1 MKGFRVVI
9 AVNLVMNSLPPFM
22 THHHSLMQSTTY
34 ARCWLVLILLLP
46 GFGLAQSKLRPVQF
60 GQGTLEIPTYT
71 FGRGE
76 TGAPLFRSV
85 PSPGHYPYT
94 AMDRGSLSQKPVLVK
109 YDSLILEN
117 EYLKV
122 ILLPELGGRLW
133 SAYDKVSKRDIFYN
147 PGVIKPSR
155 YNQRQAW
162 PVGNLEVYGPYDAHM
177 LTWPGEPWA
186 WAMQGNVDG
195 SASVVLSHID
205 HFFRNK
211 ISLQV
216 TLHPARA
223 FIETTILLHN
233 RNLLP
238 NRYLLWTNA
247 GVPASEGTRF
257 VYPMTKTIGHDSSE
271 LGTWPVENGVDLS
284 WYKNNKNMLGVFG
297 LDLYDHF
304 ISAYDYTQ
312 DYGTICTADRFLAR
326 GVKTWTWGTG
336 PAAQRH
342 MQSYTDSN
350 VPYVEVQSGR
360 FVWDGNYE
368 FIGPGMSDGWTEY
381 WYGAGGLGGLSTA
394 SRDLALSL
402 ELPSGNSGS
411 ATLTATPTG
420 NFPATQM
427 ELLVGDETVWK
438 TTADLLVGKVFKA
451 TLGLPETA
459 AQRVLLLK
467 IMSSQGTSLAYY
479 SIYPGNAHPNAIY
492 ASDAVPRK
500 FGPLEALTAEE
511 AFQKG
516 LGHEKFGQLDEA
528 DTAYQAAL
536 SKDGGFVP
544 AHLQLGLM
552 ALDRVENS
560 KAIEHFEAVL
570 KRDPVNS
577 EAHYYLGVAQMELG
591 NLSQARLHFYRLLPS
606 SEKFKL
612 RDYGLGLLAL
622 ASGDLAEAGRRLRAS
637 AQAGAT
643 NVSIRQAYLYWLRK
657 TGQAATFKTE
667 SEAILKLDPTNAF
680 VPAENWLTSGA
691 PVSVEAMD
699 RACARHP
706 QGYLELATDYM
717 RLSAWQEAGQILD
730 RALVLARTSGQPP
743 YPMLHYYRAF
753 VAGKSHE
760 RETVQKALNAGRESD
775 LEMEIYPFR
784 RESVQV
790 LSWVRQM
797 EAGDAN
803 ARALLG
809 DLLYHEGRRGEALEC
824 WREALKIQP
833 QHFPGLRDL
842 GLALLEQ
849 GGTKEALPLLTRA
862 SEVRPQHLSTTI
874 LVARLNA
881 KAGQLEAARETLERA
896 LQARPGNDELIE
908 GLASVQVQLGA
919 AQRAMD
925 LLSHH
930 TFEPRHQ
937 SYSLLRLYQAT
948 RLMLALDAAGRKDFS
963 EAVRQ
968 VELAAKPSANLGM
981 DDFAALESARIHA
994 FLALLKQAREDQKG
1008 SLQSW
1013 RAAAATSDDDVECEG
1028 LFRAI
1033 GLWKT
1038 GQKDEAE
1045 KWFNE
1050 FERLNP
1056 KRQQDNSVEVRTQAF
1071 TLAGLYAAF
1080 RKDTHGAKANFQKA
1094 IDADPSNL
1102 FARQGE
1108 AWLEAGLLKTLADV
1122 GP

>member
-1 MKGFRVVI
+1 
-9 AVNLVMNSLPPFM
+9 M
-22 THHHSLMQSTTY
+22 THLYFPLQTNLR
-34 ARCWLVLILLLP
+34 ACFWLFLLTLLP
-46 GFGLAQSKLRPVQF
+46 GFGLAQSNIRPVQYS
-60 GQGTLEIPTYT
+60 QGKLEIPTYT

-76 TGAPLFRSV
+76 TGAPLFGFV

-94 AMDRGSLSQKPVLVK
+94 AMDRDSLSQKPVPVK

-117 EYLKV
+117 EYLKLT
-122 ILLPELGGRLW
+122 LLPQLGGRIW
-133 SAYDKVSKRDIFYN
+133 SAYDKVAKRDVFYN

-186 WAMQGNVDG
+186 WAMQGNADG

-216 TLHPARA
+216 TLHPGRT
-223 FIETTILLHN
+223 FIETTILLRN

-247 GVPASEGTRF
+247 GVPATEGTRF

-304 ISAYDYTQ
+304 ISAYDTTQ
-312 DYGTICTADRFLAR
+312 NYGTICTADRFLAR

-394 SRDLALSL
+394 TRDVALSL
-402 ELPSGNSGS
+402 VLPSGNVGS
-411 ATLTATPTG
+411 ATLTVAPTG
-420 NFPATQM
+420 NFPAAQM
-427 ELLVGDETVWK
+427 ELLAGNETVWK
-438 TTADLLVGKVFKA
+438 AKADLAVGSVFKA
-451 TLGLPETA
+451 TVPLPATT
-459 AQRVLLLK
+459 AQRALLLK
-467 IMSSQGTSLAYY
+467 IASSQGASLVYY
-479 SIYPGNAHPNAIY
+479 SVYPGNAHPNAIY

-500 FGPLEALTAEE
+500 FGPLETLTAEE

-528 DTAYQAAL
+528 GNAYQAAL
-536 SKDGGFVP
+536 SKDGGFGP

-560 KAIEHFEAVL
+560 KAIGHFEAVL
-570 KRDPVNS
+570 KRDPANS
-577 EAHYYLGVAQMELG
+577 DAHYYLAVAHTELG
-591 NLSQARLHFYRLLPS
+591 NLSQARLHYYRLLPS
-606 SEKFKL
+606 AEKFKL

-622 ASGDLAEAGRRLRAS
+622 ASSDLAEAGRRLRSS
-637 AQAGAT
+637 AQT
-643 NVSIRQAYLYWLRK
+643 VPTDVSIRQAYLYWLRK
-657 TGQAATFKTE
+657 TGQTAMFKTE
-667 SEAILKLDPTNAF
+667 SEALLKLDPTNAF
-680 VPAENWLTSGA
+680 VPAENWLLTGA
-691 PVSVEAMD
+691 PVSVEAVD

-706 QGYLELATDYM
+706 QGYLELATEYL
-717 RLSAWQEAGQILD
+717 RLSAWQEAGQVLD
-730 RALVLARTSGQPP
+730 RALVLARNSGQTP
-743 YPMLHYYRAF
+743 YPMLYYYRAF
-753 VAGKSHE
+753 VAEKSHE
-760 RETVQKALNAGRESD
+760 REMIQRALNAARESD
-775 LEMEIYPFR
+775 LELEIYPFR
-784 RESVQV
+784 RESMRI
-790 LSWVRQM
+790 LNWVRQT
-797 EAGDAN
+797 ETGDAN

-809 DLLYHEGRRGEALEC
+809 DMLYHERRRGEALEC

-833 QHFPGLRDL
+833 QHFPALRDL

-849 GGTKEALPLLTRA
+849 GDTKEALPLLTRA
-862 SEVRPQHLSTTI
+862 SEVRPQHLATTI

-881 KAGQLEAARETLERA
+881 KAGQPEAARQTLERA
-896 LQARPGNDELIE
+896 LQAKPGNDQLVE

-919 AQRAMD
+919 AKGAME
-925 LLSHH
+925 LLSRH

-948 RLMLALDAAGRKDFS
+948 RLMLALEAAGRKNFS
-963 EAVRQ
+963 EAVRE

-981 DDFAALESARIHA
+981 DDFAALESARLHC
-994 FLALLKQAREDQKG
+994 FLALLKEAREDKKG
-1008 SLQSW
+1008 ASQSW
-1013 RAAAATSDDDVECEG
+1013 KAAAATSDDDVEGEG

-1033 GLWKT
+1033 GLWKS
-1038 GQKDEAE
+1038 GQKRP
-1045 KWFNE
+1045 KLRNGSKS
-1050 FERLNP
+1050 LN
-1056 KRQQDNSVEVRTQAF
+1056 
-1071 TLAGLYAAF
+1071 G
-1080 RKDTHGAKANFQKA
+1080 
-1094 IDADPSNL
+1094 
-1102 FARQGE
+1102 
-1108 AWLEAGLLKTLADV
+1108 
-1122 GP
+1122 

>member
-1 MKGFRVVI
+1 
-9 AVNLVMNSLPPFM
+9 M
-22 THHHSLMQSTTY
+22 TRHDSPMQKTTY
-34 ARCWLVLILLLP
+34 ARCWLFLLVFLP
-46 GFGLAQSKLRPVQF
+46 GFGLAQASIRPVQF
-60 GQGTLEIPTYT
+60 SQGKLEIATYT

-76 TGAPLFRSV
+76 TGAPLFGSV
-85 PSPGHYPYT
+85 PAPGHYPYT
-94 AMDRGSLSQKPVLVK
+94 AMDRDSLSQKPVPVK
-109 YDSLILEN
+109 YDSLTLEN

-122 ILLPELGGRLW
+122 TFLPQLGGRIW
-133 SAYDKVSKRDIFYN
+133 STYDKVAKRDIFYN

-186 WAMQGNVDG
+186 WAMQGNPDG

-216 TLHPARA
+216 TLHPART
-223 FIETTILLHN
+223 FIETTILLRN

-247 GVPASEGTRF
+247 GVPATEGTRF

-271 LGTWPVENGVDLS
+271 LGTWPVEHGVDLS

-304 ISAYDYTQ
+304 ISAYDYNR

-342 MQSYTDSN
+342 MQSYTDSK

-381 WYGAGGLGGLSTA
+381 WFGIGGLGGLSTA

-402 ELPSGNSGS
+402 DLPSGSVGS
-411 ATLTATPTG
+411 ATLTVTPTG
-420 NFPATQM
+420 NFPGAEM
-427 ELLVGDETVWK
+427 ELLAGDETVWK
-438 TTADLLVGKVFKA
+438 TTADLAVGQVFKA
-451 TLGLPETA
+451 TLELPARTT
-459 AQRVLLLK
+459 QRVLLLK
-467 IMSSQGTSLAYY
+467 IASSQGSSLAYY
-479 SIYPGNAHPNAIY
+479 SVYPDNAHPNAIY
-492 ASDAVPRK
+492 AGDAVPRK
-500 FGPLEALTAEE
+500 FGPAETLTAEE
-511 AFQKG
+511 SFQKG

-528 DTAYQAAL
+528 GNAYQTAL
-536 SKDGGFVP
+536 SKDGGFTP
-544 AHLQLGLM
+544 AQLQLGLM

-560 KAIEHFEAVL
+560 KAIEHFKAVL
-570 KRDPVNS
+570 MRDPVNS

-591 NLSQARLHFYRLLPS
+591 NLSQARLHYYRLLPS

-622 ASGDLAEAGRRLRAS
+622 ASGDWAEAGRRLQSS
-637 AQAGAT
+637 AQAVPT
-643 NVSIRQAYLYWLRK
+643 DISIRQAYLHWLRK
-657 TGQAATFKTE
+657 TGQTAILKRE
-667 SEAILKLDPTNAF
+667 SEEILKLDPTNAL
-680 VPAENWLTSGA
+680 VPAENWLLTGA
-691 PVSVEAMD
+691 PVVLEAVD

-706 QGYLELATDYM
+706 QGYLELATEYL
-717 RLSAWQEAGQILD
+717 RLSAWQEAGQVLD
-730 RALVLARTSGQPP
+730 RALVLARNSGQSS

-753 VAGKSHE
+753 VAEKSHE
-760 RETVQKALNAGRESD
+760 REMIQRSLNAARESD
-775 LEMEIYPFR
+775 LELEIYPFR
-784 RESVQV
+784 RESMRI
-790 LSWVRQM
+790 LSWVRQT

-803 ARALLG
+803 ARTLLG
-809 DLLYHEGRRGEALEC
+809 DMLYHQRRRDEALEC
-824 WREALKIQP
+824 WREALKIHP
-833 QHFPGLRDL
+833 QHFPALRDL
-842 GLALLEQ
+842 GLALIER
-849 GGTKEALPLLTRA
+849 GDTKEALPLLSRA

-881 KAGQLEAARETLERA
+881 KAGQPEAARQTLERA
-896 LQARPGNDELIE
+896 LQAKPGNDQLIE
-908 GLASVQVQLGA
+908 GLASVQ
-919 AQRAMD
+919 AQRGSAQAAIE
-925 LLSHH
+925 LLSRH

-948 RLMLALDAAGRKDFS
+948 RLMLALEAAGRRNFS
-963 EAVRQ
+963 EAVRE
-968 VELAAKPSANLGM
+968 VELAGKPSANLGM
-981 DDFAALESARIHA
+981 DDFAALESARLHC
-994 FLALLKQAREDQKG
+994 FLALLKEARADKKG
-1008 SLQSW
+1008 AAQSW
-1013 RAAAATSDDDVECEG
+1013 KAAAATSDDDVEGEG

-1033 GLWKT
+1033 GLWKSS
-1038 GQKDEAE
+1038 QQAEAE
-1045 KWFNE
+1045 KWFQE

-1080 RKDTHGAKANFQKA
+1080 RKDSQGAKANFQKA
-1094 IDADPSNL
+1094 IEADPTNL

-1108 AWLEAGLLKTLADV
+1108 AWLEAGLLRTL
-1122 GP
+1122 PITEP

>member
-1 MKGFRVVI
+1 
-9 AVNLVMNSLPPFM
+9 M
-22 THHHSLMQSTTY
+22 THLDSPLQKTRR
-34 ARCWLVLILLLP
+34 ARCWFFLILLFP
-46 GFGLAQSKLRPVQF
+46 GFGLAQSTPRPVQF
-60 GQGTLEIPTYT
+60 SQGRLEIPTYT

-76 TGAPLFRSV
+76 TGAPLFGSV

-94 AMDRGSLSQKPVLVK
+94 AMDRDSLSQKPVPVK
-109 YDSLILEN
+109 YDSLTLEN

-122 ILLPELGGRLW
+122 TFLPQLGGRIW
-133 SAYDKVSKRDIFYN
+133 SAYDKVAKRDIFYN

-186 WAMQGNVDG
+186 WAMHGNADG

-211 ISLQV
+211 VSLQV
-216 TLHPARA
+216 TLHPGRT
-223 FIETTILLHN
+223 FIETTVLLRN

-271 LGTWPVENGVDLS
+271 IGTWPVTEGVDLS

-304 ISAYDYTQ
+304 ISAYDTTQ

-342 MQSYTDSN
+342 MQSYTDSS

-381 WYGAGGLGGLSTA
+381 WYGTGGLGSLSTA
-394 SRDLALSL
+394 TRDVALSL
-402 ELPSGNSGS
+402 DLPSGNVGS

-420 NFPATQM
+420 NFPAAQM
-427 ELLVGDETVWK
+427 ELLAGDETVWK
-438 TTADLLVGKVFKA
+438 NTADLAVGKVFKSTVPLPA
-451 TLGLPETA
+451 TAP
-459 AQRVLLLK
+459 QRVLRLK
-467 IMSSQGTSLAYY
+467 IASSQGTLLAYY
-479 SIYPGNAHPNAIY
+479 SVYPNNAHPNAIY
-492 ASDAVPRK
+492 AGDAVPRK
-500 FGPLEALTAEE
+500 FGPLETLTVEE

-528 DTAYQAAL
+528 GNAYQAAL
-536 SKDGGFVP
+536 SKDGGFGA

-570 KRDPVNS
+570 KRDPANS
-577 EAHYYLGVAQMELG
+577 DAHYYLAVANMELG
-591 NLSQARLHFYRLLPS
+591 NLSQARLHYYRLLPS

-622 ASGDLAEAGRRLRAS
+622 ASTDWAEAGRRLRSS
-637 AQAGAT
+637 AQSVPT
-643 NVSIRQAYLYWLRK
+643 DVSIRQAYLYWLRK
-657 TGQAATFKTE
+657 MGQAATFKAE
-667 SEAILKLDPTNAF
+667 SEGLLKLDPTNAL
-680 VPAENWLTSGA
+680 VHAENWLLAGA

-699 RACARHP
+699 RACAHHP
-706 QGYLELATDYM
+706 QGYLELATEYL
-717 RLSAWQEAGQILD
+717 RLSAWQEAGQVLD
-730 RALVLARTSGQPP
+730 RALVLARNAAQPP

-753 VAGKSHE
+753 VAEKSHE
-760 RETVQKALNAGRESD
+760 REMIQRALNAARESD
-775 LEMEIYPFR
+775 LELEIYPFR
-784 RESVQV
+784 RESMRI
-790 LSWVRQM
+790 LEWVRQT
-797 EAGDAN
+797 EPGDAN
-803 ARALLG
+803 ARTLLG
-809 DLLYHEGRRGEALEC
+809 DMLYHERRRSEALEC

-833 QHFPGLRDL
+833 QHFAALRDL

-849 GGTKEALPLLTRA
+849 GDTKEALPLLTRA
-862 SEVRPQHLSTTI
+862 SEVRPQHLATTI

-881 KAGQLEAARETLERA
+881 KAGQPEAARQTLERA
-896 LQARPGNDELIE
+896 LQAKPGNDQLIE

-919 AQRAMD
+919 AQGAME
-925 LLSHH
+925 LLSRH
-930 TFEPRHQ
+930 TFEPRHRY
-937 SYSLLRLYQAT
+937 YSLLRLYQTT
-948 RLMLALDAAGRKDFS
+948 RLIRALEAAGRKNFS
-963 EAVRQ
+963 EAVRE

-981 DDFAALESARIHA
+981 DDFAALESARLHC
-994 FLALLKQAREDQKG
+994 FLALLKEAKEDKKAAA
-1008 SLQSW
+1008 QSW
-1013 RAAAATSDDDVECEG
+1013 KAAAATSDDDVEGEG

-1033 GLWKT
+1033 GLRKS
-1038 GQKDEAE
+1038 GQKAEAE
-1045 KWFNE
+1045 KWFRE

-1080 RKDTHGAKANFQKA
+1080 RKDTNGAKANFQKA
-1094 IDADPSNL
+1094 LEADPANL
-1102 FARQGE
+1102 FALQGE
-1108 AWLEAGLLKTLADV
+1108 AWLEAGLLKTLPIAE
-1122 GP
+1122 P

>member
-1 MKGFRVVI
+1 MPDVY
-9 AVNLVMNSLPPFM
+9 PP
-22 THHHSLMQSTTY
+22 LQNTTC
-34 ARCWLVLILLLP
+34 ARCWLFLVLLLP
-46 GFGLAQSKLRPVQF
+46 VTGLAQSSPRPVQF
-60 GQGTLEIPTYT
+60 SQGKLEIVTYT

-76 TGAPLFRSV
+76 TGAPLFGSV

-94 AMDRGSLSQKPVLVK
+94 AMDRDSLSQKPVPVK
-109 YDSLILEN
+109 YDSLNLEN

-122 ILLPELGGRLW
+122 TFLPQLGGRIW
-133 SAYDKVSKRDIFYN
+133 SAYDKVAKRDIFYN

-186 WAMQGNVDG
+186 WATQGNADG

-216 TLHPARA
+216 TLHPGRT
-223 FIETTILLHN
+223 FIETTILLRN

-247 GVPASEGTRF
+247 GVPATEGTRF

-304 ISAYDYTQ
+304 ISAYDTKQ

-394 SRDLALSL
+394 TRDLALSL
-402 ELPSGNSGS
+402 DLPSGNVGS

-420 NFPATQM
+420 SFLGAQM
-427 ELLVGDETVWK
+427 ELLVGDESVWK
-438 TTADLLVGKVFKA
+438 TTADLVVGKVFKA
-451 TLGLPETA
+451 TVPLPGAA

-467 IMSSQGTSLAYY
+467 IASSQGTSLAYY
-479 SIYPGNAHPNAIY
+479 SVYPGNAHPNAIF
-492 ASDAVPRK
+492 AGDAVPRK
-500 FGPLEALTAEE
+500 FGPLETLTAEE

-528 DTAYQAAL
+528 GTAYQAAL
-536 SKDGGFVP
+536 SKDAGFAP

-552 ALDRVENS
+552 ALGRMENS
-560 KAIEHFEAVL
+560 NAIEHFEAVL
-570 KRDPVNS
+570 QRDPSNS
-577 EAHYYLGVAQMELG
+577 DAHYYLAVAHMESG
-591 NLSQARLHFYRLLPS
+591 NLSQARLHYYRLLPS

-622 ASGDLAEAGRRLRAS
+622 ASGDLAEAGRRLRS
-637 AQAGAT
+637 AAETVPADL
-643 NVSIRQAYLYWLRK
+643 SIRQAYLHWLRK
-657 TGQAATFKTE
+657 TGQTAILKTE
-667 SEAILKLDPTNAF
+667 SEEILKLDPTNAL
-680 VPAENWLTSGA
+680 VAAENWLLTGA
-691 PVSVEAMD
+691 PVSVEAVD

-706 QGYLELATDYM
+706 QGYLELATEYL
-717 RLSAWQEAGQILD
+717 RLSAWQEAGRVLD

-753 VAGKSHE
+753 LAEKSHE
-760 RETVQKALNAGRESD
+760 REMIRKALNAARESD
-775 LEMEIYPFR
+775 LELEIYPFR
-784 RESVQV
+784 RESMRI
-790 LSWVRQM
+790 LDWVRQT
-797 EAGDAN
+797 EPGDAN
-803 ARALLG
+803 ARTLLG
-809 DLLYHEGRRGEALEC
+809 DMLYHERRRSEALER

-833 QHFPGLRDL
+833 RHFPALRDL

-849 GGTKEALPLLTRA
+849 GDTKEALPLLTRA
-862 SEVRPQHLSTTI
+862 SEARPQHLATTI

-881 KAGQLEAARETLERA
+881 KAGQPEAARQALERA
-896 LQARPGNDELIE
+896 LQAKPGNDQLVE

-919 AQRAMD
+919 AKGAME
-925 LLSHH
+925 LLSRH

-948 RLMLALDAAGRKDFS
+948 CLMLALEAASRKNFS
-963 EAVRQ
+963 EAVRE

-981 DDFAALESARIHA
+981 DDFAALDSARLHC
-994 FLALLKQAREDQKG
+994 FLALLKEAREDKKG
-1008 SLQSW
+1008 ASQSW
-1013 RAAAATSDDDVECEG
+1013 KAAAVTSDDDVEGEG

-1033 GLWKT
+1033 GFWKSGQT
-1038 GQKDEAE
+1038 GEAE
-1045 KWFNE
+1045 KWFKE

-1056 KRQQDNSVEVRTQAF
+1056 RRQQDNSVEVRTQAF

-1080 RKDTHGAKANFQKA
+1080 RKDTNGARANFEKA
-1094 IDADPSNL
+1094 LDADPTNL

-1108 AWLEAGLLKTLADV
+1108 AWLEAGLLKTLPIAE
-1122 GP
+1122 P

>member
-1 MKGFRVVI
+1 
-9 AVNLVMNSLPPFM
+9 M
-22 THHHSLMQSTTY
+22 THLYSQMQGTMRG
-34 ARCWLVLILLLP
+34 RCWLILILLLP
-46 GFGLAQSKLRPVQF
+46 SFGLAQSAPRPVQF
-60 GQGTLEIPTYT
+60 GQGKLEIPTYT

-76 TGAPLFRSV
+76 TGAPLFGSV

-94 AMDRGSLSQKPVLVK
+94 AMDRDSLSQKPVPVK
-109 YDSLILEN
+109 YDSLTLEN

-122 ILLPELGGRLW
+122 TFLPQLGGRIW
-133 SAYDKVSKRDIFYN
+133 SAYDKVAKRDIFYN

-186 WAMQGNVDG
+186 WAMQGNTDG

-216 TLHPARA
+216 TVHPGRT
-223 FIETTILLHN
+223 FIETTILLRN

-247 GVPASEGTRF
+247 GVAATEGTRF

-304 ISAYDYTQ
+304 ISAYDTTQ
-312 DYGTICTADRFLAR
+312 NYGTICTADRFLAR

-394 SRDLALSL
+394 TRDLALSL
-402 ELPSGNSGS
+402 DLPSGNVGS

-420 NFPATQM
+420 NFPAAQL
-427 ELLVGDETVWK
+427 ELLAGEETVWK
-438 TTADLLVGKVFKA
+438 TTADLAVGKVFKVMVP
-451 TLGLPETA
+451 LPGAA
-459 AQRVLLLK
+459 AQRTLLVK
-467 IMSSQGTSLAYY
+467 IASSQGAALAYY
-479 SIYPGNAHPNAIY
+479 TVYPGNAHPNAIY
-492 ASDAVPRK
+492 AGDAVPRK
-500 FGPLEALTAEE
+500 FGPLETLTAEE

-516 LGHEKFGQLDEA
+516 LGQEKFGQLDEA
-528 DTAYQAAL
+528 GIAYQVAL
-536 SKDGGFVP
+536 SKDGGFAP

-552 ALDRVENS
+552 ALDRVENTR
-560 KAIEHFEAVL
+560 AIEHFEAVL
-570 KRDPVNS
+570 KRDPANS
-577 EAHYYLGVAQMELG
+577 DAHYYLAVAHMELG
-591 NLSQARLHFYRLLPS
+591 NLSQARLHYYRLLPS

-622 ASGDLAEAGRRLRAS
+622 ASGDLAEAGRRFKS
-637 AQAGAT
+637 AAETVPADL
-643 NVSIRQAYLYWLRK
+643 SIRQAYLHWLRK
-657 TGQAATFKTE
+657 TGQTAIFKKE
-667 SEAILKLDPTNAF
+667 SEEMVKLDPTNAL
-680 VPAENWLTSGA
+680 VAAENWLVIGT
-691 PVSVEAMD
+691 PVSVEAVD

-706 QGYLELATDYM
+706 QGYLELATEYL
-717 RLSAWQEAGQILD
+717 RLSAWKEAGQVLD
-730 RALVLARTSGQPP
+730 RALVLARNSGQPP

-753 VAGKSHE
+753 VAEKSHE
-760 RETVQKALNAGRESD
+760 REMIQKALNAARESD
-775 LEMEIYPFR
+775 LELEIYPFR
-784 RESVQV
+784 RESMRI
-790 LSWVRQM
+790 LDWVRQT
-797 EAGDAN
+797 ETGDAN

-809 DLLYHEGRRGEALEC
+809 DMLYHERRRTEALEC
-824 WREALKIQP
+824 WRDALKIQP
-833 QHFPGLRDL
+833 RHFPTLRDL

-849 GGTKEALPLLTRA
+849 GDTKEALPLLTRA
-862 SEVRPQHLSTTI
+862 SEVRPQHSATTI

-881 KAGQLEAARETLERA
+881 KASQPEAARQTLERA
-896 LQARPGNDELIE
+896 LQAKPGNDQLVE

-919 AQRAMD
+919 AKEAME
-925 LLSHH
+925 LLSRH

-948 RLMLALDAAGRKDFS
+948 RLLLALEAVGRKNFS
-963 EAVRQ
+963 EAVRE
-968 VELAAKPSANLGM
+968 VELAARPSANLGI
-981 DDFAALESARIHA
+981 DDFAALESARLHC
-994 FLALLKQAREDQKG
+994 FVALLKEAREDKKG
-1008 SLQSW
+1008 AAQSW
-1013 RAAAATSDDDVECEG
+1013 KAAAAISDDDVEGEG

-1033 GLWKT
+1033 GLWKSGQT
-1038 GQKDEAE
+1038 GEAE
-1045 KWFNE
+1045 KWFKE
-1050 FERLNP
+1050 FERLNLR
-1056 KRQQDNSVEVRTQAF
+1056 RQQDNSVEVRTQAF

-1080 RKDTHGAKANFQKA
+1080 RKDTNGAKANFGKA
-1094 IDADPSNL
+1094 LEADPTNL

-1108 AWLEAGLLKTLADV
+1108 AWLEAGLLKTLPIAE
-1122 GP
+1122 P

>member
-1 MKGFRVVI
+1 MPNTLR
-9 AVNLVMNSLPPFM
+9 
-22 THHHSLMQSTTY
+22 
-34 ARCWLVLILLLP
+34 ARWWCILVLFLP
-46 GFGLAQSKLRPVQF
+46 CFGLAQRTPRPVQF
-60 GQGTLEIPTYT
+60 DQGKLEIPTYT

-76 TGAPLFRSV
+76 TGAPLFGSV

-94 AMDRGSLSQKPVLVK
+94 AMDRDSLSQKPVPVK
-109 YDSLILEN
+109 YDSLTLEN

-122 ILLPELGGRLW
+122 TFLPQLGGRIW
-133 SAYDKVSKRDIFYN
+133 SGYDKVAKRDIFYN

-186 WAMQGNVDG
+186 WAMQGNADG

-211 ISLQV
+211 ISLEV
-216 TLHPARA
+216 TLHPGRT
-223 FIETTILLHN
+223 FIETTILLRN

-247 GVPASEGTRF
+247 GVAATEGTRF

-304 ISAYDYTQ
+304 ISAYDTTQ

-394 SRDLALSL
+394 TRDLALSL
-402 ELPSGNSGS
+402 DLPSGNVGS

-420 NFPATQM
+420 NFPAAQL
-427 ELLVGDETVWK
+427 ELLAGEETVWK
-438 TTADLLVGKVFKA
+438 TTADLAVGKVFKA
-451 TLGLPETA
+451 TLELPAAA

-467 IMSSQGTSLAYY
+467 VASKQGTSLAYY
-479 SIYPGNAHPNAIY
+479 SVYPGNAHPNAIY
-492 ASDAVPRK
+492 AGDAVPRK
-500 FGPLEALTAEE
+500 FGPLESLTGEE

-528 DTAYQAAL
+528 GTAYQAAL
-536 SKDGGFVP
+536 SKDAGFAP

-560 KAIEHFEAVL
+560 RAIEHFEAVL

-577 EAHYYLGVAQMELG
+577 DAHYYLAVAQMELG
-591 NLSQARLHFYRLLPS
+591 NLSQARLHYYRLLPA

-622 ASGDLAEAGRRLRAS
+622 ASGDLAEAGRRLGS
-637 AQAGAT
+637 AAETVPADL
-643 NVSIRQAYLYWLRK
+643 SIRQAYLHWLRK
-657 TGQAATFKTE
+657 TGQTAIFKRE
-667 SEAILKLDPTNAF
+667 SEGILKLDATNAL
-680 VPAENWLTSGA
+680 VAAENWLVTGT
-691 PVSVEAMD
+691 PVSMEAVD

-706 QGYLELATDYM
+706 QGYLELATEYL
-717 RLSAWQEAGQILD
+717 RLSAWQEAGQVLD
-730 RALVLARTSGQPP
+730 RALVLARTSGQVP

-753 VAGKSHE
+753 VAEKSHE
-760 RETVQKALNAGRESD
+760 REMIQKSLNAARESD
-775 LEMEIYPFR
+775 LELEIYPFR
-784 RESVQV
+784 RESMQI
-790 LSWVRQM
+790 LNRVRQT
-797 EAGDAN
+797 ETGDAN

-809 DLLYHEGRRGEALEC
+809 DMLYHERRRGEALEC
-824 WREALKIQP
+824 WRDALKIQP
-833 QHFPGLRDL
+833 QHFPALRDL

-849 GGTKEALPLLTRA
+849 GDTKEALPLLTRA
-862 SEVRPQHLSTTI
+862 SEARPQHLATTI

-881 KAGQLEAARETLERA
+881 KTGQPEAARQTLERA
-896 LQARPGNDELIE
+896 LQAKPGNDQLIE

-919 AQRAMD
+919 TKGAME
-925 LLSHH
+925 LLSRN

-948 RLMLALDAAGRKDFS
+948 RLMLALEAAGSKNFS
-963 EAVRQ
+963 EAVRE

-981 DDFAALESARIHA
+981 DDFAALDSARLHC
-994 FLALLKQAREDQKG
+994 FLALLKEARQDKQG
-1008 SLQSW
+1008 ASQSW
-1013 RAAAATSDDDVECEG
+1013 KAAAATSDDDVEGEG

-1033 GLWKT
+1033 GLWKS
-1038 GQKDEAE
+1038 GKSGEAE
-1045 KWFNE
+1045 KWFKE

-1056 KRQQDNSVEVRTQAF
+1056 RREQDNSVEVRTQAF

-1080 RKDTHGAKANFQKA
+1080 RQDTKGAKVNFGKA
-1094 IDADPSNL
+1094 LEADPTNL

-1108 AWLEAGLLKTLADV
+1108 AWLEAGLLKALPIAE
-1122 GP
+1122 P